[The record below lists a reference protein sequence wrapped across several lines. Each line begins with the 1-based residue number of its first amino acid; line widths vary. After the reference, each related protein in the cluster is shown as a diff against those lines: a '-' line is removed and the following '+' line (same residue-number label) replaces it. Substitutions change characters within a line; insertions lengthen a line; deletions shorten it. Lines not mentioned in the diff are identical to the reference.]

1 MRPISVAVRRGN
13 LVESRHTVHAVS
25 VRDGELVASAGEPG
39 LATHMRSAAKPLQ
52 ALPLALEHPELAQEE
67 LAIACA
73 SHEAGE
79 EQLAAVRSLLER
91 AGASEDDLACGPV
104 EGSRLR
110 HNCSGK
116 HAGMLLV
123 CRTRGWPL
131 DGYHLIQHPLQ
142 QEILGVVAKSAG
154 LARGEVETAV
164 DGCGV
169 VCFGLPL
176 ERMARMFSKLVREE
190 LPGSNPV
197 VAAMRSR
204 PDLIGG
210 PEAVD
215 TRIMRAIPGA
225 IAKRGAEGV
234 MCVGLPDGTGVALKV
249 EDGANRATGPAL
261 AAYLGIEELARL
273 PIENSRGEPVGE
285 IFAE

>member
-1 MRPISVAVRRGN
+1 MRADRWREAGSVTTAPG
-13 LVESRHTVHAVS
+13 STPACCS
-25 VRDGELVASAGEPG
+25 SAGPKG
-39 LATHMRSAAKPLQ
+39 GRWTA
-52 ALPLALEHPELAQEE
+52 
-67 LAIACA
+67 
-73 SHEAGE
+73 
-79 EQLAAVRSLLER
+79 
-91 AGASEDDLACGPV
+91 
-104 EGSRLR
+104 
-110 HNCSGK
+110 
-116 HAGMLLV
+116 
-123 CRTRGWPL
+123 
-131 DGYHLIQHPLQ
+131 YHLAGHPLQ
-142 QEILGVVAKSAG
+142 HEILGVIAESAG

-215 TRIMRAIPGA
+215 TRIMRAIPEA

-234 MCVGLPDGTGVALKV
+234 MCIGLPDGTGVALKV
-249 EDGANRATGPAL
+249 EDGANRATGPAV
-261 AAYLGIEELARL
+261 AAYLGVEELARL
-273 PIENSRGEPVGE
+273 PIQNSRGEPVGE